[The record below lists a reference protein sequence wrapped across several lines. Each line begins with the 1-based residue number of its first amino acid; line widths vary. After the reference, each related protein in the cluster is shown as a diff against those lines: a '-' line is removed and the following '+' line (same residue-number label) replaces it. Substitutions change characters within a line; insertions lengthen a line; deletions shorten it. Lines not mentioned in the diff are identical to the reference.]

1 MTTPKPA
8 TKPSEVVVRY
18 RYADGILLEGDSYP
32 HKEAV
37 KKSHPRWR
45 WFRSLRKWGAP
56 RTRDRALSR
65 YQVEEY
71 ARGLRAAG
79 VPNVRVDYQEPM
91 PEHVRDFGEVVEERK
106 ERALDRA
113 ERLEERADRL
123 EGEAAAEYGKH
134 RAVLDR
140 IPFGQPILVGHHSE
154 GRHRRDLERADASM
168 RRSVEASK
176 GAKDAR
182 RQAKAAEHGAAQH
195 EKPGFALRRVVELGK
210 EAREL
215 QVKIT
220 GEVPTGWRGHD
231 PGGPATGEWLA
242 QLQTFAEENRQ
253 KMAHYRRVLDE
264 AGYMPSSQ
272 AVLRKGDRVLT
283 DKGGAVVQKPL
294 SQHVE
299 LRFDHAVRWTSGPQY
314 VKRAVYSR
322 VWVPKATVERNQAQG
337 SSSSTEAP
345 KASSGAAAGSPGPLT
360 MLVTKHRDA
369 AKRYTVQ
376 QIIDALVE
384 AERLGVGEKLA
395 RYFRA
400 TLKDQDVQRA
410 YGRARGIVAFERD
423 GWPPSPLRG
432 QTYGAQDFGGLLE
445 SLDHEPTVAQL
456 LAELQA
462 FPERMQPIT
471 GARHSNWFRT
481 LIRETA
487 NLLGNHHNEYERKVA
502 QGQAATPDFA
512 RMAMEALVAKA
523 AHKLHELRLVQDPS
537 LYDPKS
543 DPKDVYPR
551 LCEIDSETARK
562 ILVDVFKIDFHPED
576 EEDEAAELCKGEIT
590 LETLA
595 EGAAQRA
602 EEERARKEQERAQ
615 RQADARE
622 LLKVHREAASRG
634 EVTKGRFNAAY
645 WRLHPGFE
653 KPARSRRALMMTER
667 DGKVVAVVR
676 GPIDM
681 AFGVRLPGGTDEQA
695 AIAALMRQVAQEA
708 GEAVA
713 GEAVAGEV
721 ATPGKTTKKGKPS
734 TKAKSSA
741 KAERTTKVDV
751 EALAKKLGLGDSK
764 LNGHEIHPILV
775 EAERQ
780 GVGQQMAQLIAKREL
795 RYPDQVKIDL
805 GRARGAVAQENDAW
819 PPPPLRGAVY
829 GKHDFEGLILSLGDH
844 PLVVE
849 LHREAST
856 WAERMA
862 PITDDRARHWFPKLV
877 EQARLVVHDHL
888 DVPLHQIRNGNT
900 TPTPDLVLEIRD
912 ATLRDA
918 EKLLGNLRDA
928 LDPSLYDPKSDPEA
942 VYPRLC
948 KIDFESARWV
958 MMDVFGLRFEDR
970 HEALELCRG
979 DTSIDEVSRKA
990 KARNEEI
997 ERREAARQAEREADA
1012 RDLLAVYRTAQK
1024 LGEVSRKRFNLAYW
1038 RQHPDL
1044 GPSQRESRALRIRT
1058 RRGEAELIVRGPREQ
1073 GFHIPVQPDAAEPEA
1088 IAAAMREIEKVANQ
1102 GAAPARAA
1110 NAEPAPEPKPAPDQ
1124 PDDTTVADAIE
1135 EEPTADEN
1143 DAPRGE
1149 AAPGSLWSVEEEG
1162 FALTAPPGEGKR
1174 VQVPTGH
1181 QPALFDVGK
1190 PDPAVLER
1198 MRADE
1203 LAERRAKR
1211 PPPDTSDPLLAQ
1223 ATSEPSA
1230 ADEDRA
1236 APPERPSAAGAG
1248 PTPSTADENQTP
1260 AAPMMRMGPWVGEI
1274 QTVANRMGDEGRHG
1288 DDFVLIS
1295 AVWKAVQDQ
1304 PLLAGPSLDA
1314 FKARLVRANRDG
1326 LLRLHA
1332 ADPNRPMD
1340 PELARESEIR
1350 DGNATLHVIEATPPL
1365 RQPAPAGR
1373 RHPFEPLPST
1383 QRLAPGVIERQVRAI
1398 LTNRIADD
1406 GPNGV
1411 SEFSTKHEPRHVR
1424 VIKAMAKRGVV
1435 KLVKAPRGY
1444 VRIMAGPKW
1453 GATEEPKPKP
1463 PAKPKP
1469 TAKKAGG
1476 SRSKQKAA
1484 RSPKATSPH
1493 DAINTTIR
1501 EGGIVAFQHEESG
1514 STTRFG
1520 LVVRVLPG
1528 NRAAEIHAPQ
1538 WFPLT
1543 GIRAVQSGGD
1553 PEFNPSLKRYYLDEL
1568 TNVRPPVPSDIGPD
1582 GLRLMKRATKN
1593 WVDLRPVGGGPSWD
1607 AFVALRNLGLMHR
1620 NKDVDLGGQDGDWPG
1635 PPFVVEPTDLGQKVL
1650 ASLDPAAVNLATRVY
1665 VTPRH
1670 RNMGPV
1676 FPIGE
1681 DLGGPDEN
1689 VWFYVLEETF
1699 EPTDESRGYPVG
1711 MVVVHDDF
1719 GSWRVLDGFSMG
1731 PLNDDPEWDDEHAY
1745 PDEWAARRGL
1755 KEQRREHVQRL
1766 DRERRVAEEERI
1778 WGPEGPTWGF
1788 PPLGHEDADET
1799 LLDRKGSPDLSN
1811 TATERQRTA
1820 TTKDLVATEAAGLT
1834 NNAPAANN
1842 RPPPPE
1848 PPVTIAPID
1857 LSPALARRV
1866 RAEQAKL
1873 HTLPKHGDPSF
1884 RPVVV
1889 VAWEG
1894 RRRPDVFSRYHTEPL
1909 GALVTIDGHYDR
1921 AQIVAELG
1929 PHSGPPHGGGR
1940 REPSD
1945 DPPSPSSH
1953 GSTSESSPPPLDS
1966 FEEDLMRSLLDQGDD
1981 GIEPDNADE
1990 ARALEGMEGRGL
2002 VEKTEEDRYRATPLA
2017 RLEYVDVATGVPT
2030 DPGEPGTLSTGRI
2043 VADIDGE
2050 TVEVDEEDL
2059 IGRGTDPDP
2068 RKRRY
2073 RFDVDSPADYP
2084 GQAKAKRTAR
2094 EAEQTAGTKNG
2105 KGKKGKA
2112 AVAGLRATFDS
2123 PAKAAKIFY
2132 DQNIDFLENVVDP
2145 WDGLRDWMDGIE
2157 VRVGRGHRKLSKT
2170 PAGQR
2175 ILEEKHASRAIR
2187 GALAYLMG
2195 QAKGR
2200 RWEAVPW
2207 DQIERLGEALQR
2219 YFEEPSASEPS
2230 MSGLY
2235 WRPFAGKVRAEDLDV
2250 MTPDQRA
2257 SIREQESVKEIG
2269 EQLDELKE
2277 AYERAKD
2284 CLPDDLRR
2292 VIERRVAEWSRWVD
2306 NPSKIPDYACE
2317 PDPETAGYLC
2327 NYPAVAG
2334 ELRQLRKSCEDAY
2347 DPNWAAKDSKEGA
2360 PGFPDT
2366 SHGEDEELP
2375 PRTASAKACCSR
2387 ETPKE
2392 EVCSAPVC
2400 QIAAGLKEE
2409 PKADTATD
2417 AQTAKEPTTKAAPE
2431 PAKHSGKAG
2440 KPSSET
2446 SKPPTK
2452 TSTAKKASRSA
2463 THKAAPKATATKPT
2477 PKRKLTA
2484 AERRKAL
2491 AERKKAAEQRRKQT
2505 AAERRAQRFQCSAAV
2520 AVKQAEAIDT
2530 TSYRRRVEDA
2540 AAAIKKAEEH
2550 VKHHERDL
2558 KAAIREAD
2566 AVMRNRK
2573 AIPMDREVA
2582 RRKVR
2587 EARCQLS
2594 VAQGTL
2600 RQRKRDHQ
2608 RAQTELER
2616 ARGRVRR
2623 REAVAAKRL
2632 EETKK
2637 AEAEAATLA
2646 KSR

>member
-1 MTTPKPA
+1 
-8 TKPSEVVVRY
+8 
-18 RYADGILLEGDSYP
+18 
-32 HKEAV
+32 
-37 KKSHPRWR
+37 
-45 WFRSLRKWGAP
+45 
-56 RTRDRALSR
+56 
-65 YQVEEY
+65 
-71 ARGLRAAG
+71 
-79 VPNVRVDYQEPM
+79 
-91 PEHVRDFGEVVEERK
+91 
-106 ERALDRA
+106 
-113 ERLEERADRL
+113 
-123 EGEAAAEYGKH
+123 
-134 RAVLDR
+134 
-140 IPFGQPILVGHHSE
+140 
-154 GRHRRDLERADASM
+154 
-168 RRSVEASK
+168 
-176 GAKDAR
+176 
-182 RQAKAAEHGAAQH
+182 
-195 EKPGFALRRVVELGK
+195 
-210 EAREL
+210 
-215 QVKIT
+215 
-220 GEVPTGWRGHD
+220 
-231 PGGPATGEWLA
+231 
-242 QLQTFAEENRQ
+242 
-253 KMAHYRRVLDE
+253 
-264 AGYMPSSQ
+264 
-272 AVLRKGDRVLT
+272 
-283 DKGGAVVQKPL
+283 
-294 SQHVE
+294 
-299 LRFDHAVRWTSGPQY
+299 
-314 VKRAVYSR
+314 
-322 VWVPKATVERNQAQG
+322 
-337 SSSSTEAP
+337 
-345 KASSGAAAGSPGPLT
+345 
-360 MLVTKHRDA
+360 MLVAKHRDA

-432 QTYGAQDFGGLLE
+432 PTYGAQDFGGLLE

-456 LAELQA
+456 LAELRA
-462 FPERMQPIT
+462 FPERMQPIA
-471 GARHSNWFRT
+471 GPRHSNWFRT
-481 LIRETA
+481 LIKETT

-512 RMAMEALVAKA
+512 RMAMEVLVAKA
-523 AHKLHELRLVQDPS
+523 ARKLHELRQVQDPA

-562 ILVDVFKIDFHPED
+562 VLVDVFEIDFHPED

-602 EEERARKEQERAQ
+602 EEERKQKEQERAE
-615 RQADARE
+615 READALE
-622 LLKVHREAASRG
+622 LLKVHREATSRG

-653 KPARSRRALMMTER
+653 KPARSRRALAVAKKGEQ
-667 DGKVVAVVR
+667 VLAVVR
-676 GPIDM
+676 GPMDM
-681 AFGVRLPGGTDEQA
+681 AFGVRLPAGTDEQA

-708 GEAVA
+708 GEAA
-713 GEAVAGEV
+713 AGEV
-721 ATPGKTTKKGKPS
+721 ATPGKTTKTKS
-734 TKAKSSA
+734 TA
-741 KAERTTKVDV
+741 KAEPTTQVDV
-751 EALAKKLGLGDSK
+751 EALAKKLGVGDTA
-764 LNGHEIHPILV
+764 LNGNEIQPILM

-780 GVGQQMAQLIAKREL
+780 GVGQQMAQLIAKRDL

-805 GRARGAVAQENDAW
+805 GHARGTVALESGAW

-829 GKHDFEGLILSLGDH
+829 GKHDFEGIILSLGDH

-856 WAERMA
+856 WAERME
-862 PITDDRARHWFPKLV
+862 PITDDRARHWFPKLLD
-877 EQARLVVHDHL
+877 QARLVVHDHL
-888 DVPLHQIRNGNT
+888 HVPLDQIRKGNT
-900 TPTPDLVLEIRD
+900 PATPELVGKLRD
-912 ATLRDA
+912 SILRDA
-918 EKLLGNLRDA
+918 KKLLEDLRTA
-928 LDPSLYDPKSDPEA
+928 LDPSLYDPKSDPEV

-948 KIDFESARWV
+948 KIDFESARGV
-958 MMDVFGLRFEDR
+958 MRDVFGVSFEDR
-970 HEALELCRG
+970 YEALNLCRG
-979 DTSIDEVSRKA
+979 DTSLDEVGRKA
-990 KARNEEI
+990 QARKEDI
-997 ERREAARQAEREADA
+997 ERREEARQIERKADA

-1044 GPSQRESRALRIRT
+1044 GPSQRESRALNIRT
-1058 RRGEAELIVRGPREQ
+1058 RRGETEVIVRGPREQ
-1073 GFHIPVQPDAAEPEA
+1073 GFHIPVQPNAAEPEA
-1088 IAAAMREIEKVANQ
+1088 IAAAMRELEKVANQ

-1110 NAEPAPEPKPAPDQ
+1110 NAEPAPELKPKPAPDQ
-1124 PDDTTVADAIE
+1124 PEETTVADAAE
-1135 EEPTADEN
+1135 EEPMADEK
-1143 DAPRGE
+1143 DTPRGE

-1181 QPALFDVGK
+1181 QPALFDAGK

-1198 MRADE
+1198 MRAEE

-1211 PPPDTSDPLLAQ
+1211 PPPDTSDPLLTQ
-1223 ATSEPSA
+1223 ATSERSA
-1230 ADEDRA
+1230 DDEGRA
-1236 APPERPSAAGAG
+1236 APPAPLPTAGVRATP
-1248 PTPSTADENQTP
+1248 PTDDENQAP
-1260 AAPMMRMGPWVGEI
+1260 ATPMMRMGPWVGEI

-1295 AVWKAVQDQ
+1295 AVWKAVKDQ

-1326 LLRLHA
+1326 LLRLHG
-1332 ADPNRPMD
+1332 ADPKRAMD
-1340 PELARESEIR
+1340 PERARESEIR
-1350 DGNATLHVIEATPPL
+1350 DGNATLHVIEATPPV
-1365 RQPAPAGR
+1365 RPPAPAGR
-1373 RHPFEPLPST
+1373 RHPFEPLAST
-1383 QRLAPGVIERQVRAI
+1383 QRIPRGFIERQVRAV

-1424 VIKAMAKRGVV
+1424 VIKEMAKRGVV
-1435 KLVKAPRGY
+1435 KIVTAPRGY

-1453 GATEEPKPKP
+1453 GATDESKPKP

-1469 TAKKAGG
+1469 TPKKASG
-1476 SRSKQKAA
+1476 SSSKRKAA
-1484 RSPKATSPH
+1484 RTPKATSPR
-1493 DAINTTIR
+1493 DATDTTIR

-1520 LVVRVLPG
+1520 VVVRLLPG
-1528 NRAAEIHAPQ
+1528 HRAAEIHAPQ

-1543 GIRAVQSGGD
+1543 GIRAIQSGGD
-1553 PEFNPSLKRYYLDEL
+1553 PEFQPSLKRYYLDEL
-1568 TNVRPPVPSDIGPD
+1568 TNVRRPVPGDIGAD
-1582 GLRLMKRATKN
+1582 GLRLIKRSTKD

-1620 NKDVDLGGQDGDWPG
+1620 TKDVDLGGQDGDHPG

-1650 ASLDPAAVNLATRVY
+1650 ASLDPAAVNLATRRY
-1665 VTPRH
+1665 VPSRH
-1670 RNMGPV
+1670 PKMGPV

-1681 DLGGPDEN
+1681 DLDGPDEN
-1689 VWFYVLEETF
+1689 VRFYVLEDSF
-1699 EPTDESRGYPVG
+1699 VPTDESRGYPIG
-1711 MVVVHDDF
+1711 KVVAYDDY
-1719 GSWRVLDGFSMG
+1719 GNWRVLDGFTMG
-1731 PLNDDPEWDDEHAY
+1731 PLHDDPEWEDEYAY
-1745 PDEWAARRGL
+1745 LDEQAARAALKPQRDTTGRADVSKTPRKAAGERQGSSTTKGQSHTAARGL
-1755 KEQRREHVQRL
+1755 
-1766 DRERRVAEEERI
+1766 
-1778 WGPEGPTWGF
+1778 
-1788 PPLGHEDADET
+1788 
-1799 LLDRKGSPDLSN
+1799 
-1811 TATERQRTA
+1811 
-1820 TTKDLVATEAAGLT
+1820 TT
-1834 NNAPAANN
+1834 NAPAAND
-1842 RPPPPE
+1842 RPTPPK
-1848 PPVTIAPID
+1848 PPVTITPIK
-1857 LSPALARRV
+1857 LSPDLARRV
-1866 RAEQAKL
+1866 RAERAKL
-1873 HTLPKHGDPSF
+1873 HTMPKHQDPSF

-1889 VAWEG
+1889 VAWKG

-1909 GALVTIDGHYDR
+1909 GALVTVDGHYDR
-1921 AQIVAELG
+1921 AQIVAELE
-1929 PHSGPPHGGGR
+1929 PPSGPPKGGGKGKPKG
-1940 REPSD
+1940 EP
-1945 DPPSPSSH
+1945 PRPSST
-1953 GSTSESSPPPLDS
+1953 GSSSETSPPPLDS
-1966 FEEDLMRSLLDQGDD
+1966 FEEDLMRSLLDQGDS
-1981 GIEPDNADE
+1981 GIEPDNIDE
-1990 ARALEGMEGRGL
+1990 SRALQGMAGRGL
-2002 VEKTEEDRYRATPLA
+2002 VEKTEENRYRATPLA

-2030 DPGEPGTLSTGRI
+2030 DPNEPGTLSTGRI

-2059 IGRGTDPDP
+2059 IGHGTDPDP

-2084 GQAKAKRTAR
+2084 GQAQAMKAARKTA
-2094 EAEQTAGTKNG
+2094 EA
-2105 KGKKGKA
+2105 KKGKTKKGKGA
-2112 AVAGLRATFDS
+2112 WTGLRHTFDS
-2123 PAKAAKIFY
+2123 PAEAAKIFY
-2132 DQNIDFLENVVDP
+2132 DHNEDFFDNVIDP

-2157 VRVGRGHRKLSKT
+2157 VRVGKGHRKLAKLPT
-2170 PAGQR
+2170 GQR
-2175 ILEEKHASRAIR
+2175 ILGEKHASRAIR
-2187 GALAYLMG
+2187 GALAYIMG
-2195 QAKGR
+2195 KARGR
-2200 RWEAVPW
+2200 QWTQVPW
-2207 DQIERLGEALQR
+2207 AQIERLGEALER
-2219 YFEEPSASEPS
+2219 YFETPS
-2230 MSGLY
+2230 SGPAVAGIY
-2235 WRPFAGKVRAEDLDV
+2235 WHPFTGKVRAEDLDA
-2250 MTPDQRA
+2250 MTPEQRA
-2257 SIREQESVKEIG
+2257 SLREQESAKEIS

-2277 AYERAKD
+2277 AYARAKD
-2284 CLPDDLRR
+2284 CLPNNLQQ
-2292 VIERRVAEWSRWVD
+2292 VIERRVEQWSRWVED
-2306 NPSKIPDYACE
+2306 PSKIPGYACA
-2317 PDPETAGYLC
+2317 PDPDTAGYLC

-2334 ELRQLRKSCEDAY
+2334 ELRQLRSSCEDAY
-2347 DPNWAAKDSKEGA
+2347 DPNWAAKESKEGA

-2375 PRTASAKACCSR
+2375 PPTASAKACCSR

-2417 AQTAKEPTTKAAPE
+2417 AQTVEATKEPMTKAAPE
-2431 PAKHSGKAG
+2431 PAKPTGKAG

-2463 THKAAPKATATKPT
+2463 TQKATATKPT

-2520 AVKQAEAIDT
+2520 AIKQAEAIDT

-2558 KAAIREAD
+2558 KTAMREAD

-2573 AIPMDREVA
+2573 AIPMDRQVA

-2608 RAQTELER
+2608 RARTELER
-2616 ARGRVRR
+2616 ALGRVKR
-2623 REAVAAKRL
+2623 REAVAAKRF

-2637 AEAEAATLA
+2637 AQAQAATLA
-2646 KSR
+2646 NGRR

>member
-1 MTTPKPA
+1 
-8 TKPSEVVVRY
+8 
-18 RYADGILLEGDSYP
+18 
-32 HKEAV
+32 
-37 KKSHPRWR
+37 
-45 WFRSLRKWGAP
+45 
-56 RTRDRALSR
+56 
-65 YQVEEY
+65 
-71 ARGLRAAG
+71 
-79 VPNVRVDYQEPM
+79 
-91 PEHVRDFGEVVEERK
+91 
-106 ERALDRA
+106 
-113 ERLEERADRL
+113 
-123 EGEAAAEYGKH
+123 
-134 RAVLDR
+134 
-140 IPFGQPILVGHHSE
+140 
-154 GRHRRDLERADASM
+154 
-168 RRSVEASK
+168 
-176 GAKDAR
+176 
-182 RQAKAAEHGAAQH
+182 
-195 EKPGFALRRVVELGK
+195 
-210 EAREL
+210 
-215 QVKIT
+215 
-220 GEVPTGWRGHD
+220 
-231 PGGPATGEWLA
+231 
-242 QLQTFAEENRQ
+242 
-253 KMAHYRRVLDE
+253 
-264 AGYMPSSQ
+264 
-272 AVLRKGDRVLT
+272 
-283 DKGGAVVQKPL
+283 
-294 SQHVE
+294 
-299 LRFDHAVRWTSGPQY
+299 
-314 VKRAVYSR
+314 
-322 VWVPKATVERNQAQG
+322 
-337 SSSSTEAP
+337 
-345 KASSGAAAGSPGPLT
+345 
-360 MLVTKHRDA
+360 MLVAKHRDA

-400 TLKDQDVQRA
+400 TLEDQDVQRA

-432 QTYGAQDFGGLLE
+432 PTYGAQDFGGLLE

-456 LAELQA
+456 LAELRA
-462 FPERMQPIT
+462 FPERMQPIA
-471 GARHSNWFRT
+471 GPRHSNWFRT
-481 LIRETA
+481 LIRETT

-512 RMAMEALVAKA
+512 RMAMEVLVAKA
-523 AHKLHELRLVQDPS
+523 ARKLHELRQVQDPA

-562 ILVDVFKIDFHPED
+562 ILVDVFEIDFHPED

-602 EEERARKEQERAQ
+602 EEERKQKEQERAE
-615 RQADARE
+615 READARE

-653 KPARSRRALMMTER
+653 KPARSRRGLAVAKKGEQVL
-667 DGKVVAVVR
+667 AVVR
-676 GPIDM
+676 GPMDM
-681 AFGVRLPGGTDEQA
+681 AFGVRLPAGTDEQA
-695 AIAALMRQVAQEA
+695 AIAALMGQVAQEA
-708 GEAVA
+708 GEAA
-713 GEAVAGEV
+713 AGEV

-734 TKAKSSA
+734 TKAKSTA
-741 KAERTTKVDV
+741 KAEPTTQVDV
-751 EALAKKLGLGDSK
+751 EGLAKKLGVGDTA
-764 LNGHEIHPILV
+764 LNGNEIHPILM

-780 GVGQQMAQLIAKREL
+780 GVGQQMAQLIAKRDL

-805 GRARGAVAQENDAW
+805 GRARGAVALENGAW

-829 GKHDFEGLILSLGDH
+829 GKHDFEGIVLSLGDH

-856 WAERMA
+856 WAERME
-862 PITDDRARHWFPKLV
+862 PITDDRSRHWFPKLLD
-877 EQARLVVHDHL
+877 QARLVVHDHL
-888 DVPLHQIRNGNT
+888 HVPLDQIRKGNT
-900 TPTPDLVLEIRD
+900 PATPELVGKLRD
-912 ATLRDA
+912 SILRDA
-918 EKLLGNLRDA
+918 QKLLEDLRTA
-928 LDPSLYDPKSDPEA
+928 LDPSLYDPKSDPEV

-948 KIDFESARWV
+948 KIDFESARGV
-958 MMDVFGLRFEDR
+958 MRDVFGVSFEDR
-970 HEALELCRG
+970 YEALNLCHG
-979 DTSIDEVSRKA
+979 DTSLDEVGRKA
-990 KARNEEI
+990 QARKEDI
-997 ERREAARQAEREADA
+997 ARREEARQMERKADA

-1044 GPSQRESRALRIRT
+1044 GPSQRESRALHIRT
-1058 RRGEAELIVRGPREQ
+1058 RRGETEVIVRGPREQ

-1088 IAAAMREIEKVANQ
+1088 IAAAMRELEKVAGKQ
-1102 GAAPARAA
+1102 AVAEDTAEPAPAR
-1110 NAEPAPEPKPAPDQ
+1110 APEPKPAQSRPSKLTTNRTLREPIPTKNGEPIGCPVCIANHPHPVVPKKTQCERCGSQWPKDENDRFQKLRELQAKGWTWGPIAEAGILSDPPLGLFPPGTQ
-1124 PDDTTVADAIE
+1124 PEDTTVADAAE
-1135 EEPTADEN
+1135 EEPMADEK
-1143 DAPRGE
+1143 DTPRGE
-1149 AAPGSLWSVEEEG
+1149 AAPGSLWTVEEEG

-1198 MRADE
+1198 MRAEE

-1211 PPPDTSDPLLAQ
+1211 PPPDTSDPLLTQ
-1223 ATSEPSA
+1223 ATSERSA
-1230 ADEDRA
+1230 DDEGRA
-1236 APPERPSAAGAG
+1236 APPAPLPTAGVRATP
-1248 PTPSTADENQTP
+1248 PTDDENQAP
-1260 AAPMMRMGPWVGEI
+1260 ATPMMRMGPWVGEI

-1304 PLLAGPSLDA
+1304 PVLAGPSLDA
-1314 FKARLVRANRDG
+1314 FKARLARANRDG
-1326 LLRLHA
+1326 LLRLHG
-1332 ADPNRPMD
+1332 ADPKRAMD
-1340 PELARESEIR
+1340 PERARESEIR
-1350 DGNATLHVIEATPPL
+1350 DGNATFHVVEATPPV
-1365 RQPAPAGR
+1365 RPPAPAGR
-1373 RHPFEPLPST
+1373 RHPFEPLAST
-1383 QRLAPGVIERQVRAI
+1383 QRIPRGFIERQVRAI

-1411 SEFSTKHEPRHVR
+1411 SEFSIKHEPRHVR
-1424 VIKAMAKRGVV
+1424 VIKEMAKRGVV
-1435 KLVKAPRGY
+1435 KIVTAPRGY

-1453 GATEEPKPKP
+1453 GAASTDESKPKP

-1469 TAKKAGG
+1469 MPKKASG
-1476 SRSKQKAA
+1476 SSSKRKATRTPKAA
-1484 RSPKATSPH
+1484 SPRDAT
-1493 DAINTTIR
+1493 DTTIR

-1520 LVVRVLPG
+1520 VVVRLLPG
-1528 NRAAEIHAPQ
+1528 HRTAEIHAPQ

-1553 PEFNPSLKRYYLDEL
+1553 PEFQPSLKRYYLDEL
-1568 TNVRPPVPSDIGPD
+1568 TNVRRPVPGDIGAD
-1582 GLRLMKRATKN
+1582 GLRLIKRSIKD

-1620 NKDVDLGGQDGDWPG
+1620 TKDVDLGGQDGDHPG
-1635 PPFVVEPTDLGQKVL
+1635 PPFMVEPTELGKKVL
-1650 ASLDPAAVNLATRVY
+1650 ASLDPAAVNLATRRY
-1665 VTPRH
+1665 VPSRH
-1670 RNMGPV
+1670 PKMGPV
-1676 FPIGE
+1676 FPVGE
-1681 DLGGPDEN
+1681 DLDGPDEN
-1689 VWFYVLEETF
+1689 IRFYVLEDSF
-1699 EPTDESRGYPVG
+1699 VPTDDSRGYPVG
-1711 MVVVHDDF
+1711 KVVAYDDY
-1719 GSWRVLDGFSMG
+1719 GNWRVLDGFTMG
-1731 PLNDDPEWDDEHAY
+1731 PLHDDPEWEDEYAY
-1745 PDEWAARRGL
+1745 LDEQAARRGL
-1755 KEQRREHVQRL
+1755 KEQHREHVQRI
-1766 DRERRVAEEERI
+1766 DRERRIAEEERM
-1778 WGPEGPTWGF
+1778 WGPEGPSWGF
-1788 PPLGHEDADET
+1788 PPLGNEDADET
-1799 LLDRKGSPDLSN
+1799 LLDRRGRADLSK
-1811 TATERQRTA
+1811 TATERQGSA
-1820 TTKDLVATEAAGLT
+1820 TTKDQSHAAARGLT
-1834 NNAPAANN
+1834 TNAPAAND
-1842 RPPPPE
+1842 RPTPPKPL
-1848 PPVTIAPID
+1848 VTIAPIK
-1857 LSPALARRV
+1857 LSPDLARRV

-1873 HTLPKHGDPSF
+1873 HTMPKHQDPSF

-1889 VAWEG
+1889 VAWKG

-1909 GALVTIDGHYDR
+1909 GALVTIDGNYDC

-1929 PHSGPPHGGGR
+1929 PHSGPPNGGGR
-1940 REPSD
+1940 GEPSD
-1945 DPPSPSSH
+1945 DPPSTSSH

-1981 GIEPDNADE
+1981 GIEPDNIDE
-1990 ARALEGMEGRGL
+1990 ARALEGMEDRGL
-2002 VEKTEEDRYRATPLA
+2002 VERTDEDRYRATPLA
-2017 RLEYVDVATGVPT
+2017 RLEYVDVATGVPA
-2030 DPGEPGTLSTGRI
+2030 DPSEPGTLSTGRI

-2050 TVEVDEEDL
+2050 TIEIDEDDL
-2059 IGRGTDPDP
+2059 IGHGTDPDP

-2084 GQAKAKRTAR
+2084 GQAQAKKTAH
-2094 EAEQTAGTKNG
+2094 EAEQAASIKKD

-2112 AVAGLRATFDS
+2112 ALAGLRATFDS
-2123 PAKAAKIFY
+2123 PAKAAKLFY
-2132 DQNIDFLENVVDP
+2132 DQNIDFLENVIDP
-2145 WDGLRDWMDGIE
+2145 WDGLRDWMDAIE
-2157 VRVGRGHRKLSKT
+2157 VRVGKGHRKLSKT

-2175 ILEEKHASRAIR
+2175 LLKEKHASRAIR

-2200 RWEAVPW
+2200 RWDAVPW
-2207 DQIERLGEALQR
+2207 DQVERLGEVLQR
-2219 YFEEPSASEPS
+2219 YFEEPSSSEPS

-2250 MTPDQRA
+2250 MTPEQRA

-2292 VIERRVAEWSRWVD
+2292 VIERRIAEWSRWVEQ
-2306 NPSKIPDYACE
+2306 PSKIPDYACE

-2334 ELRQLRKSCEDAY
+2334 ELRQLRRSCEDAY
-2347 DPNWAAKDSKEGA
+2347 DPNWAAKESKEGA

-2375 PRTASAKACCSR
+2375 PPTASAKACCSR

-2392 EVCSAPVC
+2392 EVCSTPVC

-2409 PKADTATD
+2409 PKARTATD
-2417 AQTAKEPTTKAAPE
+2417 AQTAKEPTSKAAPE
-2431 PAKHSGKAG
+2431 PTRPSGKAG

-2446 SKPPTK
+2446 SKPTTK
-2452 TSTAKKASRSA
+2452 TSTAKKTSRSA
-2463 THKAAPKATATKPT
+2463 TQKAAPKATATKPT
-2477 PKRKLTA
+2477 PKGKLTA

-2491 AERKKAAEQRRKQT
+2491 AERKKVAEQRRKQT
-2505 AAERRAQRFQCSAAV
+2505 AAERRTQRFQCSAAV

-2558 KAAIREAD
+2558 KTAMREAD

-2587 EARCQLS
+2587 EARCQLN

-2608 RAQTELER
+2608 RARTELER
-2616 ARGRVRR
+2616 ALGRVKR
-2623 REAVAAKRL
+2623 REAVAAKRF

-2637 AEAEAATLA
+2637 AQAQAATLA
-2646 KSR
+2646 NGRR